1 MADGSFRPVAF
12 LARRIDFVGSNTTNT
27 TIPFDYVDLNV
38 GEAYDPFTG
47 VFTAPVNGIYEMS
60 YEVLPNYT
68 CENETICV
76 MLRVNDESLSHSY
89 GGHLASGGV
98 GVTVQLSAGDR
109 VTVDIS
115 SSFPCVAI
123 QPGAPNNK
131 FSGHLV
137 YRLFL

>member
-1 MADGSFRPVAF
+1 MAF
-12 LARRIDFVGSNTTNT
+12 LARRHGFVGSNTTNT

-38 GEAYDPFTG
+38 GEAYDPLTG

-60 YEVLPNYT
+60 YEVLADYA
-68 CENETICV
+68 CENDNVCV

-89 GGHLASGGV
+89 GGYVASGGV

-109 VTVDIS
+109 VTVDIN

-123 QPGAPNNK
+123 NLAYPNNK

-137 YRLFL
+137 YRLFG